1 MKKLMSIFTIAVL
14 LVTMPLGVN
23 ATSNKEIKI
32 VIDTVTHKFDSS
44 PIKVNGS
51 VMVPMR
57 SVFENLDATIKWNS
71 EKQEI
76 TALKDNRKI
85 ILTIGSNEANIDGK
99 MVRMVVPPQIIKG
112 RTMVPIRFVA
122 ESLKAEVKWIDNE
135 NTVDIRKSR
144 ETLNLDGGKN
154 NPTIES
160 FIESYTKEQLNKLS
174 DYKITD
180 GSDFSE
186 NINSKNRSERENNSA
201 SQIRFNF
208 MKDNI
213 NYQVDTTF
221 SKTIKGHQSHNFEID
236 KGNGNVVYGQGIRK
250 QLGEGLYVFE
260 TNITDIEEN
269 NNFIGNSIQQE
280 LIILDSGAKKVYYV
294 LSTIYRVNDDNDFS
308 EPVRVKV
315 KTSIYNYQDDL
326 EDNDYASLFVSSK
339 AGKYQET
346 NFNVD
351 RTLYYNTYSKHLDG
365 FNGLPIYIDID
376 VNRPYIYAY
385 EVMAQLS
392 KPNWDFH
399 LKTPFFKHF
408 ASVQKSEKDIITNQQ
423 IEDMKYPFE

>member
-1 MKKLMSIFTIAVL
+1 MKKLISICTILVL
-14 LVTMPLGVN
+14 ITTMPLGVN

-32 VIDTVTHKFDSS
+32 VIDTVTHKFDAS

-57 SVFENLDATIKWNS
+57 GVFENLDATVNWNS

-76 TALKDNRKI
+76 TAWKDNRKI
-85 ILTIGSNEANIDGK
+85 VLTIGSNEATIDDET
-99 MVRMVVPPQIIKG
+99 VSMVVASQIIKG
-112 RTMVPIRFVA
+112 STMVPIRFVA
-122 ESLKAEVKWIDNE
+122 ESLNAEVKWIDTE

-144 ETLNLDGGKN
+144 ETLNLDDGKN

-160 FIESYTKEQLNKLS
+160 FIESYTKEQLKKLN

-186 NINSKNRSERENNSA
+186 NINSKNRSERENNNA

-208 MKDNI
+208 TKDNI
-213 NYQVDTTF
+213 SYQVDTTF
-221 SKTIKGHQSHNFEID
+221 SKTNKGHQSHNFEID
-236 KGNGNVVYGQGIRK
+236 KGNGNIVYGQGIRK
-250 QLGEGLYVFE
+250 QLGELYVFE
-260 TNITDIEEN
+260 TDITDIETN
-269 NNFIGNSIQQE
+269 NNYIGNSIQQE
-280 LIILDSGAKKVYYV
+280 LIILDSSIKKVYCV
-294 LSTIYRVNDDNDFS
+294 LTTIYRVNDDNDFS
-308 EPVRVKV
+308 EPVKIKV
-315 KTSIYNYQDDL
+315 RTSIYNYQDDL
-326 EDNDYASLFVSSK
+326 EDNDYASLFVSNK
-339 AGKYQET
+339 AGQYQET

-399 LKTPFFKHF
+399 QKTPFFKHS
-408 ASVQKSEKDIITNQQ
+408 ASEQKSETATITNQQ